1 MSALARRVQET
12 DYFRR
17 SPAHLGG
24 PGGHKEWQH
33 FLVHAP
39 GLELLINFSL
49 GDEHRL
55 DGRPGQ
61 EVGRVIVVVRTA
73 EGHRGVVERTVA
85 ADLQVRG
92 GQVDARFGP
101 SGLRFADGAWLVDVA
116 LPGLSAR
123 LRVRP
128 ETWPAVSSNIPLG
141 PGRQLS
147 WLIVPRAMAD
157 GEVVVDGRR
166 HRVAGALAYHDHNWG
181 HFQWGDDF
189 AWEWG
194 QAVPADAACPWSVV
208 FVRMA
213 DRRRTRVATQG
224 LFLWRGPDQRR
235 VFRDRDLAVEAG
247 PPLALAGAYKL
258 PPVMALLAP
267 EESGDVPAWL
277 EATAEADGD
286 HLRLRFEATH
296 VAQILIPDEADPLGV
311 TRLNEVSGPVT
322 LTGAVGGE
330 AVALAGPAVFEFV
343 RG

>member
-1 MSALARRVQET
+1 MSALARRVEET

-17 SPAHLGG
+17 SPAPLGG

-39 GLELLINFSL
+39 GLEVLVNFSL

-55 DGRPGQ
+55 DGRPGV
-61 EVGRVIVVVRTA
+61 EAGRVIVVVRA
-73 EGHRGVVERTVA
+73 GDAHQGVVERVA
-85 ADLQVRG
+85 
-92 GQVDARFGP
+92 DAGWRRCGAGASTP
-101 SGLRFADGAWLVDVA
+101 GSAPAACGSSRGAWQVQVA
-116 LPGLSAR
+116 LPGLAIR

-147 WLIVPRAMAD
+147 WLIVPRAVAD

-166 HRVAGALAYHDHNWG
+166 HVIRGALAYHDHNWG

-194 QAVPADAACPWSVV
+194 QAVPADVGCPWSVV

-224 LFLWRGPDQRR
+224 LLLWRGADQRR
-235 VFRDRDLAVEAG
+235 VFRDRDVAVETG
-247 PPLALAGAYKL
+247 PPLDVAGAFKL
-258 PPVMALLAP
+258 PP
-267 EESGDVPAWL
+267 
-277 EATAEADGD
+277 
-286 HLRLRFEATH
+286 
-296 VAQILIPDEADPLGV
+296 
-311 TRLNEVSGPVT
+311 
-322 LTGAVGGE
+322 
-330 AVALAGPAVFEFV
+330 
-343 RG
+343 